1 MTGDFPPTDPHV
13 SSGALGS
20 SGRPGAHAPGP
31 AGPGTPEAPGP
42 PAGLLRGRSELLVA
56 GGLAVLAAVVLADA
70 ATLDG
75 GPAQRGAIGPSTVPI
90 GVGALLAVC
99 AVVLAV
105 DVLRGGHGEAEAGE
119 DVDADQPSDWRT
131 LAVLVGA
138 FLANVALIERAGWVI
153 SSSILFW
160 GTAFALGSRH
170 HVRDLG
176 IAVALALA
184 TFYGFAIGLGLNL
197 PAGILAGIL

>member
-1 MTGDFPPTDPHV
+1 V
-13 SSGALGS
+13 SETLGS
-20 SGRPGAHAPGP
+20 SGRPGPHAPGP
-31 AGPGTPEAPGP
+31 AGLGTPEARTAGRP

-75 GPAQRGAIGPSTVPI
+75 GPTQRGAIGPSTVPF
-90 GVGALLAVC
+90 GVGTLLAVC

-119 DVDADQPSDWRT
+119 DVDADQPSEWRT
-131 LAVLVGA
+131 LAFLVGA

-170 HVRDLG
+170 HVRDLA

>member
-1 MTGDFPPTDPHV
+1 MSEQSVGT
-13 SSGALGS
+13 
-20 SGRPGAHAPGP
+20 SGRLSVSGSAHAPGP
-31 AGPGTPEAPGP
+31 AGPGAPEERTSSRP

-75 GPAQRGAIGPSTVPI
+75 GPTQRGAVGPSTVPFA
-90 GVGALLAVC
+90 VGTLLAVC

-119 DVDADQPSDWRT
+119 DVEAGRPSDWRT
-131 LAVLVGA
+131 LAILVGA

>member
-1 MTGDFPPTDPHV
+1 MSQPPE
-13 SSGALGS
+13 ALGTP
-20 SGRPGAHAPGP
+20 GRPGAHAPGP

-75 GPAQRGAIGPSTVPI
+75 GPTQRGAIGPSTVPF
-90 GVGALLAVC
+90 GVGTVLAVC

-119 DVDADQPSDWRT
+119 DVEIGQPSDWRT
-131 LAVLVGA
+131 LAILVGA

-170 HVRDLG
+170 HVRDLA